1 MAGEVFVDT
10 NVLVYSRDTAELEK
24 HKKAAAWM
32 THLWNTRQGRLS
44 YQVLQEFYVTVTEK
58 LDPGL
63 DRDAAR
69 RDVRSFLPWRP
80 MPIDAQVLEGAWHIQ
95 DRHRLS
101 WWDSLIVA
109 AAEVSGCA
117 YLLTED
123 LQEDA
128 MLGPVRVVN
137 PFRVSP
143 EALGRGRR

>member
-1 MAGEVFVDT
+1 MAGEIFVDT
-10 NVLVYSRDTAELEK
+10 SVLVYSRDVSEGEK
-24 HKKAAAWM
+24 HQRARTWM
-32 THLWNTRQGRLS
+32 SHLWTTRRGRLS

-63 DRDAAR
+63 DRESAR

-80 MPIDAQVLEGAWHIQ
+80 VTVDTRVLEAAWSVQ

-101 WWDSLIVA
+101 WWDSLIA
-109 AAEVSGCA
+109 AAAQVAGCA

-123 LQEDA
+123 LQNDL
-128 MLGPVRVVN
+128 MLGTVRVVN

-143 EALGRGRR
+143 ETVTER

>member
-1 MAGEVFVDT
+1 MAGETFVDT
-10 NVLVYSRDTAELEK
+10 NVLVYSRDASEGDKHRQAQAWMAEL
-24 HKKAAAWM
+24 W
-32 THLWNTRQGRLS
+32 TTRRGRVS
-44 YQVLQEFYVTVTEK
+44 YQVLTEFYVTVTEK

-63 DRDAAR
+63 DRESAR

-80 MPIDAQVLEGAWHIQ
+80 VAVDAQVIEGAWNVQ

-109 AAEVSGCA
+109 AAQVAGCA

-123 LQEDA
+123 LQHDLA
-128 MLGPVRVVN
+128 LGAVRVVN

-143 EALGRGRR
+143 GSLG